1 MDIDTRVLHALSGAR
16 TAYGAVVEPLVLST
30 TFERATGG
38 DFPHG
43 YSYGR
48 SGNPNR
54 AALEQVMAAVE
65 NGTCA
70 FAFASGSAA
79 TAALFQALSPG
90 DHVIAPREAYY
101 GTRVILEEIFGRW
114 GLAASFVDMKDLG
127 AVQAAVRKTTKML
140 WIETPSNP
148 LLSVSDIAALARIA
162 RDAGAFSV
170 LDNTVATPVLQSPF
184 DLGCDFAMH
193 STTKAISG
201 HSDVIGGVV
210 VARAESE
217 LTQRLAVIQSTG
229 GAIPSPFDCW
239 LALRGLRT
247 MPLRVRAQSATA
259 LQVARF
265 LAEHP
270 AVEACHYPGLP
281 GHPQHALAVR
291 QMHGGFGMLLSFQ
304 VTGGRDQAFAVK
316 NRLTTIT
323 RATSLGGIESLIE
336 HRASIEP
343 ATTRTPENLLRLSVG
358 LESAA
363 DLIADLDAALRP

>member
-1 MDIDTRVLHALSGAR
+1 MDIDTRVLHALSNAR
-16 TAYGAVVEPLVLST
+16 EAYGAVVEPLVLST
-30 TFERATGG
+30 TFERSTDG

-54 AALEQVMAAVE
+54 AALEKVMAGVE
-65 NGTCA
+65 NGASA

-79 TAALFQALSPG
+79 TAALFQALGPG

-101 GTRVILEEIFGRW
+101 GTRVILEEIFARW
-114 GLAASFVDMKDLG
+114 GLAASFVDMKDLA
-127 AVQAAVRKTTKML
+127 AVQTAVRKTTKML

-148 LLSVSDIAALARIA
+148 LLSVSDVAALSGIA
-162 RDAGAFSV
+162 RAAGAFSV
-170 LDNTVATPVLQSPF
+170 LDNTVATPVLQRPF
-184 DLGCDFAMH
+184 ELGCDFAMH

-210 VARAESE
+210 VARAENE
-217 LTQRLAVIQSTG
+217 LTQRLGVIQANG

-239 LALRGLRT
+239 LALRGLKT

-259 LQVARF
+259 LEVARF

-281 GHPQHALAVR
+281 GHPQHAVATR
-291 QMHGGFGMLLSFQ
+291 QMRGGFGMLLSFQ
-304 VTGGRDQAFAVK
+304 VRGSRDQAFAVK

-343 ATTRTPENLLRLSVG
+343 PTTGTPENLLRLSVG

-363 DLIADLDAALRP
+363 DLIADLDAALRS